1 MTDDKIR
8 KLRRLAFKSYLIFQ
22 KIFRKIVNKLFPTPL
37 PQSHKAVS
45 KDSVLALDNAVVVIT
60 GSSSGIGRALAEAF
74 AAAGSSVVINDRN
87 ETMLNLALNKLK
99 GKYSNVAAIN
109 ADVSQYEGAK
119 KLIEQSIQKF
129 GKIDVLI
136 NNAAVAGPVDK
147 KIWDISLEEWQD
159 VIDNDLTS
167 SFLCSKEIIHWAET
181 NQHRVRIINVSSGI
195 VNYGAPNLGA
205 YNVAKMGVEGLIV
218 QMIIRW
224 FRLYRYGRV
233 R

>member
-1 MTDDKIR
+1 MINNKIR
-8 KLRRLAFKSYLIFQ
+8 KLRRLTFKSYLIFQ
-22 KIFRKIVNKLFPTPL
+22 KIFKKIVNKLFPTPL
-37 PQSHKAVS
+37 PQIHKAVS

-74 AAAGSSVVINDRN
+74 AEAGSSVVINGRN
-87 ETMLNLALNKLK
+87 ETSLNLALNKFK
-99 GKYSNVAAIN
+99 GKYSNVAAIR
-109 ADVSQYEGAK
+109 ADVSRYDDAK

-195 VNYGAPNLGA
+195 VNYG
-205 YNVAKMGVEGLIV
+205 
-218 QMIIRW
+218 
-224 FRLYRYGRV
+224 
-233 R
+233 